1 MSKGIVPPSLSDG
14 RKFPPPSSSST
25 CTGHHCTSTTNATAT
40 ATATATTI
48 GEQQRRQ
55 PLTTIPQRRSR
66 KRNPFREQHRNNFP
80 DLDDAFKTTT
90 TSTDKIIDETDD
102 EIIDDNEFVDNY
114 SDIEGSSTS
123 ILNMSIGARAALND
137 HARHVAKFGIDGE
150 TNLEGVDESD
160 SDSNEIYTGG
170 ENNNLFLDK
179 QWDNFLDTSRIN
191 SSGFGGST
199 TNSNIDIRYSADRS
213 GYNDESIEVMT
224 DVSHDYFNSSR
235 VNLLITP
242 ERNKNRRVDMATT
255 RNGEDVD
262 DVPTFDYQ
270 QGSWFETT
278 DDNPC
283 CNENDENESDHHREH
298 FIQSGQIQQQD
309 QQAEN
314 SYDFDQRGSSFINV
328 NDISR
333 ISNTNSDTNRT
344 PDTSFQAGFQIHRS
358 HGLKVS
364 DEDHAF
370 APTILGA
377 AVSSPSRK
385 ANNDSSFFSIPE
397 IRETEQLLSFDSNDQ
412 QVFDFN
418 PSAATTS
425 KRGGCIQKGK
435 ENIPSSSRSKEN
447 ISPDKSD
454 NSVSSIQST
463 FSSFMTEAQSMA
475 KQMADDVEQS
485 MVALESL
492 SGDFLRAMNISQ
504 VDPPS
509 PISQELSTP
518 SSSRQEGT
526 TNRQKSDKSSSP
538 SVCNSSIGTASSRIH
553 NTSNSSSS
561 SSPAVEV
568 VIQTH
573 LTGRKRYRTVVPR
586 RVYLDVPSQHFE
598 HDEEQDSFAV
608 RSNPETSTCRYESRG
623 GISLLESF
631 DEVATYHTF

>member
-1 MSKGIVPPSLSDG
+1 MSRGVVPPSLSDG
-14 RKFPPPSSSST
+14 RKFPPSSST
-25 CTGHHCTSTTNATAT
+25 STDHCTSSTTNATAT
-40 ATATATTI
+40 T
-48 GEQQRRQ
+48 GERRQ
-55 PLTTIPQRRSR
+55 PLTSIPRRR
-66 KRNPFREQHRNNFP
+66 KRNPFHERQRNNFP

-90 TSTDKIIDETDD
+90 SGFVSDDTD
-102 EIIDDNEFVDNY
+102 EIIDNEFVDNY

-150 TNLEGVDESD
+150 NYLEEEGDRNSIDDENDDSD
-160 SDSNEIYTGG
+160 SDEIYIGG
-170 ENNNLFLDK
+170 DNNNLFLDK
-179 QWDNFLDTSRIN
+179 QWDNFLDTSRVN
-191 SSGFGGST
+191 CSAGGLNST
-199 TNSNIDIRYSADRS
+199 TNSNFDNHYSAERA
-213 GYNDESIEVMT
+213 GYHDETTEVMT

-242 ERNKNRRVDMATT
+242 ERNKNRRVDMTTT

-262 DVPTFDYQ
+262 DVPPFGHQ
-270 QGSWFETT
+270 QGSWLES
-278 DDNPC
+278 DDNSC
-283 CNENDENESDHHREH
+283 CNSDENESDDHGEH
-298 FIQSGQIQQQD
+298 FVHSGEIQSPQ
-309 QQAEN
+309 EN
-314 SYDFDQRGSSFINV
+314 SYDFDPRGSSFNV

-344 PDTSFQAGFQIHRS
+344 PDTSFQAGFQVHRS
-358 HGLKVS
+358 HGLRES

-377 AVSSPSRK
+377 IVSSPSRFPSRK
-385 ANNDSSFFSIPE
+385 ANDSSFFSIPE
-397 IRETEQLLSFDSNDQ
+397 IRETEQLLSFDSSDQ
-412 QVFDFN
+412 QVLDFN
-418 PSAATTS
+418 HSATTS
-425 KRGGCIQKGK
+425 KCGNNTQK
-435 ENIPSSSRSKEN
+435 ENIPSSSRSNESV
-447 ISPDKSD
+447 SPDKSD

-463 FSSFMTEAQSMA
+463 FSSFMTEARSMA
-475 KQMADDVEQS
+475 KQMANDVEQS
-485 MVALESL
+485 MEAMESL
-492 SGDFLRAMNISQ
+492 SGDFLRAINISR

-509 PISQELSTP
+509 PISQVLSTP
-518 SSSRQEGT
+518 STSRQEGT
-526 TNRQKSDKSSSP
+526 KEQKDDKSSP
-538 SVCNSSIGTASSRIH
+538 SVCNSSIGTVSRIH
-553 NTSNSSSS
+553 NTSISSSS

-608 RSNPETSTCRYESRG
+608 RSYPETSTTRYESRG